1 MKNKQN
7 IFLRCKDFTVS
18 GEIFELE
25 INEKLDMLITYPK
38 PNKDDLA
45 NYYES
50 EDYISHT
57 DSKKSIMDKMYQIVK
72 NYSIHQKI
80 KLINSFDSGA
90 RKILDIGCGTGDFL
104 VACKTDGWS
113 IFGVE
118 PSAKARDLTFQKL
131 IKKNSSVENTIEKDI
146 EDILEY
152 QDKTKQYDVITMW
165 HVLEHVPNLSVY
177 IKILKNLLKP
187 NGVLIIAVPNFK
199 SYDADYYKEYWA
211 AYDVP
216 RHLSHFS
223 PKSIKILFEE
233 IQMEVLNIL
242 PMKFDAYY
250 ISLLSEKYKSGAS
263 NPFKAF
269 YRGFISNLKAR
280 STKQYSSLIYI
291 IKNVR

>member
-118 PSAKARDLTFQKL
+118 PSAKARDLTLQKL

-165 HVLEHVPNLSVY
+165 HVLEHVPNLSEY

-263 NPFKAF
+263 NPLKAF

-291 IKNVR
+291 IKNVK

>member
-118 PSAKARDLTFQKL
+118 PSAKARDLTLQKL

-165 HVLEHVPNLSVY
+165 HVLEHVPNLSEY

-291 IKNVR
+291 IKNV

>member
-165 HVLEHVPNLSVY
+165 HVLEHVPNLSEY

-263 NPFKAF
+263 NPLKAF

>member
-18 GEIFELE
+18 GDIFELE

-165 HVLEHVPNLSVY
+165 HVLEHVPNLSEY

-242 PMKFDAYY
+242 PMKF
-250 ISLLSEKYKSGAS
+250 E
-263 NPFKAF
+263 P
-269 YRGFISNLKAR
+269 
-280 STKQYSSLIYI
+280 I
-291 IKNVR
+291 I